1 MDWVELIQGW
11 GPAGAAVCGMGYI
24 THRFLVFLGNHLSR
38 NTDALNHAAETL
50 ARLTEAVR
58 ECPKRGE

>member
-1 MDWVELIQGW
+1 MDWVDVIQGW

-38 NTDALNHAAETL
+38 NTDALNHVAELLVGVMETT
-50 ARLTEAVR
+50 RD
-58 ECPKRGE
+58 CPRKGG